1 MSYKSLPEQL
11 TSWIYDKKSKKKN
24 KKTKPSPWAKKHP
37 GLRKLKITIEDYN
50 NLYGENKQT

>member
-11 TSWIYDKKSKKKN
+11 TSWIYDKKSKKKS
-24 KKTKPSPWAKKHP
+24 KKTKPSTWAKKHP

-50 NLYGENKQT
+50 NLYGKDK